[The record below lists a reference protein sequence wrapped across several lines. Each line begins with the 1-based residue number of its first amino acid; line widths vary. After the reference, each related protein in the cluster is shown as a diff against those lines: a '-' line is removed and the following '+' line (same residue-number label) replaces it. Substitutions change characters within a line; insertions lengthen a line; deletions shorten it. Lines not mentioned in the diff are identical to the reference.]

1 MLRLILLMISLWFT
15 PLLAQASS
23 EEAEPVIEYL
33 EMGSK
38 LAINLAEY
46 KKYILVDI
54 KLMVEGEE
62 AIDKIKLNMPALRNA
77 LILLYSDLAIAD
89 VQTMEQR
96 EALRL
101 KSKEEIRIT
110 LDKYANSKGFRDIFF
125 TEFFVN

>member
-33 EMGSK
+33 EMGPK